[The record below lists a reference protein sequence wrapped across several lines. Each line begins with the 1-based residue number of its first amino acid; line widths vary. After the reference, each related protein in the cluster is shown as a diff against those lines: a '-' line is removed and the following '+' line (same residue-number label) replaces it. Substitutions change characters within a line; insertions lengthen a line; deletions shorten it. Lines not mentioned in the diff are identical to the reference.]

1 MEVFQMT
8 RQSKLT
14 AAQVRH
20 NHLFVAK
27 GQIARSIG
35 LLKVTE
41 KNKYLPPTI
50 HSFVNTA
57 ILALEVGRD
66 EFNKEVG
73 WK

>member
-1 MEVFQMT
+1 MK
-8 RQSKLT
+8 SKLT

-35 LLKVTE
+35 LLKCTE
-41 KNKYLPPTI
+41 KNKYLPSAI
-50 HSFVNTA
+50 RSYINTA
-57 ILALEVGRD
+57 ILSLEVGRD
-66 EFNKEVG
+66 EFNREVG

>member
-1 MEVFQMT
+1 M
-8 RQSKLT
+8 RSKLT

-35 LLKVTE
+35 LLKCTRA
-41 KNKYLPPTI
+41 NKYLPDSI
-50 HSFVNTA
+50 LYGVDRA
-57 ILALEVGRD
+57 ILRLTESLM